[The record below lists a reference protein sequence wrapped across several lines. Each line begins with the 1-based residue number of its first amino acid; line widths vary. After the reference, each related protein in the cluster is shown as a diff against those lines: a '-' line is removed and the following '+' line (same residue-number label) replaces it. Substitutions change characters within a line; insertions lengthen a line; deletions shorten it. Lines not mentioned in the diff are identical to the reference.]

1 MAREEVL
8 LVVSTLAGGL
18 IALDPITSEKRWAIE
33 DEPSVKTPISNDFSS
48 VYLPD
53 PVSIELQR

>member
-33 DEPSVKTPISNDFSS
+33 DEPSVKTPNSNDFSS

-53 PVSIELQR
+53 PVSI